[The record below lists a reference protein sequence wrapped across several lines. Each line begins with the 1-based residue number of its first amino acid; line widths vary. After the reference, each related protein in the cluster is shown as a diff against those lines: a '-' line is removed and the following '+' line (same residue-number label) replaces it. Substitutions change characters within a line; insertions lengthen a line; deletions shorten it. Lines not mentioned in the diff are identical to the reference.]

1 MKHQSIRILSILLV
15 LILAFSSLP
24 LSVIAENVTSSQ
36 DENQVIFDQNF
47 TTETTDESD
56 NIFIVQEDTTKRGE
70 FEKHYICS
78 DGTYVVASYAE
89 AIHYKDDNGKW
100 LDVDNRPMQTTEG
113 EYTTH
118 NGDFGIS
125 VPSSAGEGHLMRMD
139 KGEHSLSWTL
149 SANKNAGT
157 LKMDSNLNSM
167 AQKPVQ
173 SQKMQ
178 VNTSKRPEVITSN
191 SEQPHENHKVL
202 RDEATFDLPNVSGK
216 VRYNDLFG
224 ADEGVSVVYTT
235 YRNKIEEDIY
245 IEKPTDITSFSME
258 VEAPNLIPRL
268 NADNSVDFLDNDGRM
283 CYHVGIPYM
292 MDADF
297 AVLNDI
303 ETTVSRLDDTWVI
316 TYTPDVAWFTS
327 EERAYPIL
335 LDPSITTNDY
345 VSNIEDTY
353 VEENSTTNH
362 IDEQYLYITA
372 NGNNKR
378 NAVVRITKLPV
389 IDESMPVISAKLTL
403 TTQYAPFSDVA
414 LKAGYCDTALDLDE
428 YDYCLTSIALFNY
441 TAYSYLVVGSKTVTF
456 DVTSH
461 IYDMYDDEEYDKE
474 HGYDYHGD
482 FIIGYATNG
491 DTTFTYP
498 FFSSEYTASSSRP
511 IFTVKYGY
519 TLPAGILDGEVYSFQ
534 NCGSYSY
541 MTVNGATPANNSN
554 IYQVWNDKDIATT
567 TQKFKLEY
575 VASTGGYL
583 LRSMC
588 SSSGSDKVVSIQRGT
603 GELYSGRNVR
613 LYSATDS
620 ISQEWLIVPVDYD
633 VFKIVPRANM
643 SLALTAYGYDD
654 GTNTGRSS
662 TSEGNIFVQTL
673 SDSNSFQQWYI
684 FDNDDYLISTEHFRA
699 SIETNNYYVSNS
711 FMGKYLHRSH
721 NDADCMSGTI
731 SGLGVETVKWQ
742 IVNLGDG
749 YCTIQRSDMPHYY
762 LAPIDNTSGSRLKI
776 YSNFSET
783 IPEKYKWSIRTV
795 TGDKYLIQHKSSGYY
810 LYALNQS
817 VNPSAVCIYPLY
829 SAESDG
835 YRKQTWR
842 LVNEGN
848 YKELSYDATFND
860 VVIDIDATLTAPVNT
875 ANSATWASEAD
886 FEYTVN
892 SGSQCITYNTSTKQF
907 TGKTPG
913 TAEVTATHK
922 VTGITR
928 SFTITVNYISVV
940 IPCTFARTASY
951 RNVKS
956 FEISISPYIAEYSSY
971 LNDVTWHEH
980 GNGAANFDLQ
990 NMTVKGVAAGFAWLE
1005 ARKNDDIILI
1015 CFVYVEDILKNFSG
1029 DVQDFLYIDGTIL
1042 GTISC
1047 YEYENNPGID
1057 PYILRIEWYL
1067 YAIKMYNQGKTDEE
1081 IRVGLNQQFGLNIS
1095 AGYTFQVFISEVD
1108 LGARGGYSRDNL
1120 RLSFDGLRYL
1130 FNFYWFQ
1137 FAAYSIATLDTVNI
1151 YTPATEQDVI
1161 IEQRAARKMCREAR
1175 DIIQQ
1180 AKDRQFFSNYNVDD
1194 FQPQLLKKGTIIC
1207 GMRAGQTE
1215 WYTTPEC
1222 ALASEYNVKTLYNK
1236 LQVSYNPNY
1245 GYRTTMGYY
1254 EVLEDTYVAYGKA
1267 LNNTTHGV
1275 GGYNQYFVPNYS
1287 DVLKLLYE
1295 IPLNE

>member
-1 MKHQSIRILSILLV
+1 MKHQPIRILSILLV

-191 SEQPHENHKVL
+191 SKQPHENHKVL

-673 SDSNSFQQWYI
+673 YDNNSFQQWYI

-842 LVNEGN
+842 IANEDNYVELGYGMIFNDMVLNVGEIKGISIKKQPSNAYWSSLTDFDYTIVSGNQYITYNEAAKEFTGLATGIVTVRATHKLTGITRTFYIFVFADIETIECLMNCTYDVGALQWNNHEGLSNVTWHTMDPSIATVSSSGVVSGVNSGYTFVYATVNNSDIAFMYEVKIMDIHTQMLEELTNNEIQYLYCPSSYLNLWTSGLPNAFETKVEILYALRDYYTLPIEEQPTRSEIKNILEQELDISCSDENMAAALFNECFLGYEGQYNEEYLTSLRIQYFGYLKEIVSFCAFSMAAQLDPINSGSACNGAEDLKTDLASCWTNNKESSDVMLGTNYGGRSYVRVAEEGN
-848 YKELSYDATFND
+848 YKYFYSKDYDYYRTIYGNSYTR
-860 VVIDIDATLTAPVNT
+860 DINMKFLDKC
-875 ANSATWASEAD
+875 
-886 FEYTVN
+886 FE
-892 SGSQCITYNTSTKQF
+892 QQ
-907 TGKTPG
+907 
-913 TAEVTATHK
+913 
-922 VTGITR
+922 
-928 SFTITVNYISVV
+928 
-940 IPCTFARTASY
+940 CTFYFSHHPTAYTGGSLY
-951 RNVKS
+951 
-956 FEISISPYIAEYSSY
+956 AEY
-971 LNDVTWHEH
+971 
-980 GNGAANFDLQ
+980 Q
-990 NMTVKGVAAGFAWLE
+990 
-1005 ARKNDDIILI
+1005 
-1015 CFVYVEDILKNFSG
+1015 
-1029 DVQDFLYIDGTIL
+1029 YITNYY
-1042 GTISC
+1042 SQ
-1047 YEYENNPGID
+1047 
-1057 PYILRIEWYL
+1057 
-1067 YAIKMYNQGKTDEE
+1067 QGKTTEL
-1081 IRVGLNQQFGLNIS
+1081 V
-1095 AGYTFQVFISEVD
+1095 EV
-1108 LGARGGYSRDNL
+1108 AENL
-1120 RLSFDGLRYL
+1120 
-1130 FNFYWFQ
+1130 W
-1137 FAAYSIATLDTVNI
+1137 
-1151 YTPATEQDVI
+1151 
-1161 IEQRAARKMCREAR
+1161 
-1175 DIIQQ
+1175 
-1180 AKDRQFFSNYNVDD
+1180 
-1194 FQPQLLKKGTIIC
+1194 
-1207 GMRAGQTE
+1207 
-1215 WYTTPEC
+1215 
-1222 ALASEYNVKTLYNK
+1222 K
-1236 LQVSYNPNY
+1236 LIVS
-1245 GYRTTMGYY
+1245 
-1254 EVLEDTYVAYGKA
+1254 
-1267 LNNTTHGV
+1267 
-1275 GGYNQYFVPNYS
+1275 
-1287 DVLKLLYE
+1287 
-1295 IPLNE
+1295 